1 MMKLRWVYTAWTEDG
16 SHSAKTFDQCFQKVE
31 RYYNVQF
38 VYSELF
44 PSGDL
49 ISGSDLKD
57 SNEDVMKVLADV
69 AKLITELIRKK
80 YLSN

>member
-1 MMKLRWVYTAWTEDG
+1 MVPILQR
-16 SHSAKTFDQCFQKVE
+16 TFDQCFQKVE

-49 ISGSDLKD
+49 ISGKLDLKD
-57 SNEDVMKVLADV
+57 SIEDVMKVLADV